1 MTAEQKAQEFGT
13 KKQVVELDENG
24 ELDVTGWEY
33 YAEWCSKWLPFNV
46 TKTKRIRLSELK
58 SKREELEREIK
69 ELEKELEKIK

>member
-1 MTAEQKAQEFGT
+1 ME
-13 KKQVVELDENG
+13 KKVVELDENG
-24 ELDVTGWEY
+24 ELDVTGWEF

-46 TKTKRIRLSELK
+46 TKRIRPINPDRIRLSELK